1 MSGGLV
7 KITVS
12 MGLAVLFAFAI
23 ISYVTNFANDN
34 NVAIDAGEDAELLS
48 VKSGIETG
56 VDTIVIGANESTA
69 VLQESEIKSGD
80 ENVEGGGQFKV
91 EPYNVF
97 TIIKD
102 IIQLG
107 NKKIFGGDVNFLVFT
122 AALSAFMAFIIGLYI
137 WKAWKGGLVD

>member
-1 MSGGLV
+1 MGLI
-7 KITVS
+7 KITMS

-34 NVAIDAGEDAELLS
+34 EVVIDAGDDAEILGLS
-48 VKSGIETG
+48 TNIESGIST
-56 VDTIVIGANESTA
+56 VVVGANESVT

-97 TIIKD
+97 GVIKD
-102 IIQLG
+102 ILG
-107 NKKIFGGDVNFLVFT
+107 LANTKLFGGDTSFLIMT
-122 AALSAFMAFIIGLYI
+122 AALSAFLSFIIGLYV
-137 WKAWKGGLVD
+137 WKTWKGGDPD